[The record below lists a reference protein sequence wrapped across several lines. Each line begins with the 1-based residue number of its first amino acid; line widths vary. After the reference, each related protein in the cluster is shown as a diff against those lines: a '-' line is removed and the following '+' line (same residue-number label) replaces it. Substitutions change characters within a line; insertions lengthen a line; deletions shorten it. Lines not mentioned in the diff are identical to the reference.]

1 MNTCQVPYRALTID
15 FDGNC
20 FICHHSKWLP
30 MPIGRIENISDL
42 HSVWSS
48 PIARMLQQDIELK
61 RFTWCATKHCG
72 ILRNHQQLD
81 HYQITVML
89 NGLAEDSELNCT
101 IDRLNKLFYLLD
113 QFTESCIIKIIG
125 TRSTLDSAIVLLVN
139 NYTPTNPGQ
148 ILDIQ
153 LT

>member
-1 MNTCQVPYRALTID
+1 
-15 FDGNC
+15 
-20 FICHHSKWLP
+20 